1 MRDAN
6 RFYRGEPLTAARLN
20 DLVEAANRF
29 GANGTGAN
37 ASGGFERR
45 PVRSAT
51 VKNESGAVVPRFGTL
66 EVSGFW
72 RPATTRDEAVAR
84 FAASGIELTG
94 TTPTGSADAFLV
106 VATEPIPPGEF
117 GPVAA
122 ATGTAFLAEVVG
134 SNDGASL
141 AFATPATDAA
151 NAGKL
156 VASASGPFRIVARSN
171 SGVCLLTPVVE
182 ASDPFVFDYVERQP
196 SYPTGSHISNRAW
209 RNEYTP
215 NGLKCYLCYCDL
227 YDDKN
232 ATLGDLFA
240 KKLRWD
246 VTARDWAGTHTS
258 GAPGEFYYPGS
269 ATVLTPVCCGIQATI
284 LTGSEYGA
292 ADVRTWSYRNGW
304 TSKPPLTG
312 RAFFPYP
319 ITLEFALSWN
329 DAEDERAFFNPYRAA
344 FDSDSDAE
352 TVRFVLDCPRRHFEA
367 LDDVPDVFFLPG
379 LRGGSIQL
387 LCPVCYVPK
396 RAEYIFDF
404 KTTYET
410 DDAFRFALETRP
422 FKTAPGDRY
431 CAKRWEAAGTPPD
444 RARSAVAIGYK
455 STRFVNMLDAKSTRP
470 STPANFAVSVD
481 GATASFTWS
490 TRQYAAS
497 YPLRIEDSTGKI
509 VAAWAPTT
517 SAATWTAPESGDY
530 VAFLVAADAADL
542 RSEETSVAFSVVV
555 PEA

>member
-1 MRDAN
+1 MRNAN

-29 GANGTGAN
+29 GSGDATG
-37 ASGGFERR
+37 RR
-45 PVRSAT
+45 PVRTLT

-72 RPATTRDEAVAR
+72 RPATTRDEAVER

-134 SNDGASL
+134 ANDGASL
-141 AFATPATDAA
+141 GFAAPATDAA

-156 VASASGPFRIVARSN
+156 VASGSGPFRIVARSD
-171 SGVCLLTPVVE
+171 SGVCLLTPVLETV
-182 ASDPFVFDYVERQP
+182 DPFVIDYVERQP
-196 SYPTGSHISNRAW
+196 SCPTGSYISNRTW
-209 RNEYTP
+209 VNEYTP

-246 VTARDWAGTHTS
+246 VTARDWAGTHVS
-258 GAPGEFYYPGS
+258 GGPGEFYYPGS
-269 ATVLTPVCCGIQATI
+269 STVLTPVCCGIQATI
-284 LTGSEYGA
+284 LTGSEYVA
-292 ADVRTWSYRNGW
+292 DDVRTWSYRNGW

-312 RAFFPYP
+312 RAFFPFP
-319 ITLEFALSWN
+319 IKLEFALSWN

-344 FDSDSDAE
+344 FDNDSDAE
-352 TVRFVLDCPRRHFEA
+352 TIRFVIDHPRRHCA
-367 LDDVPDVFFLPG
+367 TLDDVPDVFFLPG
-379 LRGGSIQL
+379 LRGKSIQL

-396 RAEYIFDF
+396 QTEYIFDF
-404 KTTYET
+404 KTTYKT

-431 CAKRWEAAGTPPD
+431 CEKRWEAAGTPPD
-444 RARSAVAIGYK
+444 ALYSAVAIGPK
-455 STRFVNMLDAKSTRP
+455 STRFTNKLFTASTRP
-470 STPANFAVSVD
+470 ATPANFAVSVD
-481 GATASFTWS
+481 GATVSFTWGA
-490 TRQYAAS
+490 RQYAAS
-497 YPLRIEDSTGKI
+497 YPLRIENLAGKI

-517 SAATWTAPESGDY
+517 TAATWTASESGDY
-530 VAFLVAADAADL
+530 VAFLAAADAAGL
-542 RSEETSVAFSVVV
+542 RSEETSVAFSVDV
-555 PEA
+555 PKA